1 MSKMISRREALAG
14 VAAVGAGA
22 MLSSS
27 RLIEAGTDDIGVGS
41 NFGSGLSAH
50 SYSIGC
56 FTRPWSDQ
64 PYLAAFDAIA
74 EAGYKHVG
82 FMTTKL
88 PGGYIITPH
97 TDIDDAAKAGE
108 EAKKRGLSVPAAWG
122 GGLPVENSVE
132 DGVAALRRLVDNAAA
147 AGVGTLIMGGT
158 TKQKDYDAYY
168 KAIAECC
175 DYAAEK
181 HVALVIKPHG
191 GLNST
196 GEQCKKTVEKVGQK
210 NFRFWY
216 DPGNI
221 FYYSNGKLDPVE
233 DAPSAA
239 GVVTGMCVKDFK
251 PPKSVDVSPG
261 EGQVNFK
268 KVIEELR
275 QGGFASGPL
284 VVETLTPT
292 DVPRQRIAEA
302 RKTREFIEGILA
314 SIA

>member
-1 MSKMISRREALAG
+1 MATGKSSLALA
-14 VAAVGAGA
+14 AEPN
-22 MLSSS
+22 
-27 RLIEAGTDDIGVGS
+27 LIELFPV
-41 NFGSGLSAH
+41 
-50 SYSIGC
+50 GC

-64 PYLAAFDAIA
+64 PYTAAFDAIA
-74 EAGYKHVG
+74 EAGYRHVG

-88 PGGYIITPH
+88 PGNYIITYH
-97 TDIDDAAKAGE
+97 TTIEDAARAGA
-108 EAKKRGLSVPAAWG
+108 EAKTRGLSVPAAWG
-122 GGLPVENSVE
+122 GGLPVQNSVE
-132 DGVAALRRLVDNAAA
+132 DGVAALKKLVDNANA

-158 TKQKDYDAYY
+158 TRQSEYDAYY
-168 KAIAECC
+168 KAIEECC

-221 FYYSNGKLDPVE
+221 FYYSSGKLDPIE

-251 PPKSVDVSPG
+251 PPKNVDVTPG
-261 EGQVNFK
+261 RGQVNFK
-268 KVIEELR
+268 KVIAELR
-275 QGGFASGPL
+275 QGGFTSGPL
-284 VVETLTPT
+284 VVETLGPIE
-292 DVPRQRIAEA
+292 DPKQRITEA
-302 RKTREFIEGILA
+302 RKAREFIENVLKEL
-314 SIA
+314 

>member
-1 MSKMISRREALAG
+1 MLNPISRRELLTA
-14 VAAVGAGA
+14 VAAAGA
-22 MLSSS
+22 AAALGRVSFA
-27 RLIEAGTDDIGVGS
+27 AGAEGS
-41 NFGSGLSAH
+41 AARD
-50 SYSIGC
+50 YPIGC
-56 FTRPWSDQ
+56 FTRPWSDEH
-64 PYLAAFDAIA
+64 YLIAFDAIA

-88 PGGYIITPH
+88 PGNYIITYH
-97 TDIDDAAKAGE
+97 TSIEDAAKAGE
-108 EAKKRGLSVPAAWG
+108 EARKRGLSVPAAWG
-122 GGLPVENSVE
+122 GGLPVEKSVE
-132 DGVAALRRLVDNAAA
+132 DGVNALKKLVDNAAA

-158 TKQKDYDAYY
+158 GQKGYDAYY

-181 HVALVIKPHG
+181 KVALVIKPHG

-221 FYYSNGKLDPVE
+221 FYYSNGKLDPVD

-251 PPKSVDVSPG
+251 SPKNVDVSPG
-261 EGQVNFK
+261 DGQVNFK
-268 KVIEELR
+268 KVLQELR
-275 QGGFASGPL
+275 DGGFTQGPL
-284 VVETLTPT
+284 VVETLGP
-292 DVPRQRIAEA
+292 VKGAKERIAEA
-302 RKTREFIEGILA
+302 KVAREFVENVVGSLR
-314 SIA
+314 

>member
-1 MSKMISRREALAG
+1 MSNQISRRALLRG
-14 VAAVGAGA
+14 VAAAGA
-22 MLSSS
+22 AASLT
-27 RLIEAGTDDIGVGS
+27 RIAAGAEGGAASD
-41 NFGSGLSAH
+41 
-50 SYSIGC
+50 YPIGC
-56 FTRPWSDQ
+56 FTRPWSDEH
-64 PYLAAFDAIA
+64 YLVAFDAIA

-88 PGGYIITPH
+88 PGNYIITYH
-97 TDIDDAAKAGE
+97 TSIEDATKAGE

-122 GGLPVENSVE
+122 GGLPVEKSVE
-132 DGVAALRRLVDNAAA
+132 DGVAALRKLVDNAAA

-158 TKQKDYDAYY
+158 GQKGYDAYY

-175 DYAAEK
+175 DYAADK

-221 FYYSNGKLDPVE
+221 FYYSNGKLDPVD

-251 PPKSVDVSPG
+251 PPKNVDVSPG
-261 EGQVNFK
+261 DGQVNFK
-268 KVIEELR
+268 KVLQELR
-275 QGGFASGPL
+275 DGGFTQGPL
-284 VVETLTPT
+284 VVETLGP
-292 DVPRQRIAEA
+292 VKGAKERIAEA
-302 RKTREFIEGILA
+302 KVAREFIENVVGSLR
-314 SIA
+314 